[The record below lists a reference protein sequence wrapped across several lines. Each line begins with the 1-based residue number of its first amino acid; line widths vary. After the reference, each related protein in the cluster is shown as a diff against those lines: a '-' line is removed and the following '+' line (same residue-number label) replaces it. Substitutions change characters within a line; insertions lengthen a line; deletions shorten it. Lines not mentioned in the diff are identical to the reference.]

1 MSNGSFCKNKS
12 KLVNQGRKALYSIL
26 KKSRKLNLPIDLQ
39 IEPFDTMVTPVLL
52 YGCEVWGSENNDIF

>member
-12 KLVNQGRKALYSIL
+12 KLVNQGRKALYRIM